1 MSERIPLPH
10 DHGESADFGEHIPG
24 TETVVTVSA
33 AMKQLG
39 DPSRLRIF
47 WILCHYEECVQNLA
61 ALTGMTSPAV
71 CHHLSMLKASGLA
84 VSVRRGKE
92 MYYRAADTPMVA
104 QLHSMI
110 ETIADISCPAK
121 Q

>member
-1 MSERIPLPH
+1 MNEHTLLPH
-10 DHGESADFGEHIPG
+10 DHGEAADFGEHIPSQA
-24 TETVVTVSA
+24 TVQTVSA

-61 ALTGMTSPAV
+61 ALTSMSSPAV
-71 CHHLSMLKASGLA
+71 SHHLSMLKSSGL
-84 VSVRRGKE
+84 VISTRRGKE
-92 MYYRAADTPMVA
+92 MYYRAADTPMA
-104 QLHSMI
+104 ASLHSMI
-110 ETIADISCPAK
+110 EAIADITCPGV